1 MKNKKRA
8 IPPLPKGAGD
18 KEIIRWAKT
27 HDVFNRLDPGAGS
40 VGVGG

>member
-18 KEIIRWAKT
+18 KEI
-27 HDVFNRLDPGAGS
+27 S
-40 VGVGG
+40 VGVELVPGADFYFSIVFRIVES